1 MIKNFKKMHI
11 LILALGVIHLSFAS
25 DNYMVRC
32 SKEEDSTTCI
42 AKLKGIKEKKSYDLF
57 SMGIGIGN
65 PIANI
70 IITIPYIN
78 IDFGYGGFIGPKSNN
93 FENYLNGGIDI
104 IFKKQI
110 GQYMRIGGGIGIG
123 ADWSKTSLIP
133 PDKEEETDYERIGAV
148 IRIPFVMEY
157 NFAKNL
163 YIGFKVYP
171 ALGPTI
177 LLTKPK
183 ILFEGIK
190 FNFFGFGFIKFA
202 FN

>member
-1 MIKNFKKMHI
+1 MIKNFKKIHI
-11 LILALGVIHLSFAS
+11 LTLILGVARLTFAS

-42 AKLKGIKEKKSYDLF
+42 AKLKEIKEKKIYDLF
-57 SMGIGIGN
+57 SMGIGIGD

-70 IITIPYIN
+70 VITIPYVN
-78 IDFGYGGFIGPKSNN
+78 IDFGYGGFIGLKSNN
-93 FENYLNGGIDI
+93 FENYLNGGLDF
-104 IFKKQI
+104 IFKRRI
-110 GQYMRIGGGIGIG
+110 GQYMKIGGGIGIG

-133 PDKEEETDYERIGAV
+133 PDKEEKTDYERIGAV
-148 IRIPFVMEY
+148 VRIPFIMEY
-157 NFAKNL
+157 NFARNL
-163 YIGFKVYP
+163 SIGLKIYP
-171 ALGPTI
+171 AVGPTI
-177 LLTKPK
+177 LLTKPS